1 MAKKR
6 KQVAKKER
14 QSGTATPEL
23 VTWAMHGIQQ
33 AIDAARTRLE
43 DLESQARR
51 LRGATRAA
59 AVAVAETFA
68 AQTTAPRGAKATETP
83 AKAPRA
89 AKKRKL
95 SADARRRIAE
105 AQKRRWAKV
114 RATKTPS

>member
-14 QSGTATPEL
+14 QSRTATPEL
-23 VTWAMHGIQQ
+23 VTWALHGIQQ

-43 DLESQARR
+43 DLELQARK

-59 AVAVAETFA
+59 AVAVAETIA
-68 AQTTAPRGAKATETP
+68 AQTTTRSTSADETP
-83 AKAPRA
+83 ARAPRA

-114 RATKTPS
+114 RATKTQS

>member
-6 KQVAKKER
+6 KQVTKKER

-23 VTWAMHGIQQ
+23 VTWALHGIQQ
-33 AIDAARTRLE
+33 AIDAARARLE
-43 DLESQARR
+43 DLESQARK

-59 AVAVAETFA
+59 AVAAAETFA
-68 AQTTAPRGAKATETP
+68 AETTARGAKATETP

-114 RATKTPS
+114 RAMKTPS